1 MSSGDVVL
9 AVIAVALLGFI
20 IMVVW
25 LVYELRQGN
34 VEGAAALFGTWI
46 ALTIVSIGVELG
58 VFFVLDHTLLFTLG
72 TQAAG
77 IGLVVAGLVI
87 FATPIV
93 WAVVIRH
100 RAHSMKTAH

>member
-1 MSSGDVVL
+1 MSSDIVL
-9 AVIAVALLGFI
+9 AVIAVALLGFLV
-20 IMVVW
+20 MVAW

-46 ALTIVSIGVELG
+46 ALTLVSIGIELG

-77 IGLVVAGLVI
+77 VGLVVAAVVI

-93 WAVVIRH
+93 WALVIRH
-100 RAHSMKTAH
+100 RARGMRAAH

>member
-9 AVIAVALLGFI
+9 AVIGVALLGFI

-46 ALTIVSIGVELG
+46 ALTIVSVGVELG
-58 VFFVLDHTLLFTLG
+58 VAFVLVHTLLFYVG
-72 TQAAG
+72 TTAAG
-77 IGLVVAGLVI
+77 VGLVATGVVV

-100 RAHSMKTAH
+100 RAHHMKPAH

>member
-1 MSSGDVVL
+1 MSSDVIL

-46 ALTIVSIGVELG
+46 ALTLITILIVLG
-58 VFFVLDHTLLFTLG
+58 AAFVIDNTLFFYGGST
-72 TQAAG
+72 AAA
-77 IGLVVAGLVI
+77 AGLVLTGVVL
-87 FATPIV
+87 FATPIF
-93 WAVVIRH
+93 WALVIRR
-100 RAHSMKTAH
+100 RARRMKTAH